1 MVGPAFRVSRF
12 RFLADMDPKSPALPL
27 RFPVS
32 RRTAIQAGAVGLLNL
47 GMHHVASLRVLA
59 GPTATGQAALPQ
71 PKSVIY
77 IFLSG
82 GLAQHESFDM
92 KPEAPDGIRGEF
104 NPISTRTPGIQICE
118 HLPQLAS
125 RSDKWALVRSM
136 AHAHPDHSAGHQLM
150 LSGRSQLPVGFDGA
164 KPKNSDWP
172 SMAAIA
178 NAVCSSKSNAPPA
191 VVLPEILIHREG
203 RVIPGQ
209 FAGEMGSHRDPM
221 FLKYSPFN
229 AESYGA
235 WPEYGF
241 SHARAGENPKGFVF
255 QAPNLSLQSGMDSRR
270 FNDRLNLLGTIGEQ
284 QRALERVADN
294 ASFDRYRQKAIS
306 LLADR
311 QTQKAFDIA
320 TADPKLLDRYG
331 RNTFGWSLLIARQL
345 VEAGVSMVQVN
356 LGNDETWDTHTNAF
370 PILKDFLFPPTDR
383 AVSALL
389 DDLSDRGLL
398 DSTLIVMAGE
408 MGRTPKISTLRQF
421 PGKPGRD
428 HWGTQTVFFAG
439 GGVRG
444 GTVIGSTDKIGAYPA
459 ANPQKPE
466 NMAATIYDALGIPR
480 TLAWH
485 DSSSRPHFV
494 YHGDPIPGL
503 TG

>member
-1 MVGPAFRVSRF
+1 MAAWPSHIQF
-12 RFLADMDPKSPALPL
+12 
-27 RFPVS
+27 S
-32 RRTAIQAGAVGLLNL
+32 RRTAIQAGAIGLLNL
-47 GMHHVASLRVLA
+47 GMNHVTGLRALA
-59 GPTATGQAALPQ
+59 DQTAAYKVAPL
-71 PKSVIY
+71 KAKAVIY

-82 GLAQHESFDM
+82 GLGQHDSFDM
-92 KPEAPDGIRGEF
+92 KPDAPDTIRGEF
-104 NPISTRTPGIQICE
+104 KPIATRTPGIQICE
-118 HLPQLAS
+118 HLPRLAE
-125 RSDKWALVRSM
+125 RSEKWALVRSL
-136 AHAHPDHSAGHQLM
+136 AHSHPDHSAGHLLM
-150 LSGRSQLPVGFDGA
+150 LCGRSELSVGFDGT

-172 SMAAIA
+172 SMAAVA
-178 NAVCSSKSNAPPA
+178 NAVCPARNNVPPS

-209 FAGEMGSHRDPM
+209 FSGAMGPHRNPM
-221 FLKYSPFN
+221 FVSYSRFN

-241 SHARAGENPKGFVF
+241 SHARGAENPNGFVF
-255 QAPNLSLQSGMDSRR
+255 QAPNLSLPSGMDAQR
-270 FNDRLNLLGTIGEQ
+270 FNDRLGLLGMIDY
-284 QRALERVADN
+284 QRASLDRVAEN
-294 ASFDRYRQKAIS
+294 ESFDRYRQKAIS

-311 QTQKAFDIA
+311 QTQKAFNVAD
-320 TADPKLLDRYG
+320 ADPKLLERYG

-356 LGNDETWDTHTNAF
+356 LGNDETWDTHVNAF
-370 PILKDFLFPPTDR
+370 PILKDFLFPPTDL

-389 DDLSDRGLL
+389 DDLSERGML

-408 MGRTPKISTLRQF
+408 MGRTPKISTLPQF
-421 PGKPGRD
+421 YGKPGRD

-466 NMAATIYDALGIPR
+466 NMAATIYQALGIPR
-480 TLAWH
+480 MLAWH
-485 DSSSRPHFV
+485 DSSDRPHFV

-503 TG
+503 TGAED